1 MTIST
6 GNWAQ
11 GLAWYAQKLGIK
23 CTILVPDSI
32 PKIKEDAIKRYKA
45 NVIKLLL
52 EIGIEIL
59 YTRKFNG
66 MDGYFIHPF
75 SDQNIM
81 AGNGTIGLEILED
94 LSDVDAIIVP
104 WGGGGLACGIAS
116 TIRSLKTD
124 IKVYAAEIDTCK
136 PLALAFDL
144 GAIPKQIPHKNS
156 FVESIGYP
164 FLLPEMWELAENLL
178 DGSIVV
184 TLEES
189 VETIRLLVDRNSVI
203 AE

>member
-11 GLAWYAQKLGIK
+11 GLASYAQKLGIK